1 LLSIESSILEELLF
15 LASNKR
21 ILQNGLYL
29 GVICSRDQRA
39 RITRSIHKTNKK
51 SEKNSKL
58 NLILPTSKRSPSPIP
73 QKIQTIKKI
82 SIIPSNILIWEEKKH
97 CVFFLKITP
106 KTETIKKKFLDFIC
120 LIINIKNKANG
131 MLENHRKH
139 ICWCGKRFENLF
151 AFIALC
157 CAREQGRS

>member
-1 LLSIESSILEELLF
+1 MDFIWVLFIQEINARESPDQSTKQTKNLRKIQNWIWFYQRAKDPPLLSP
-15 LASNKR
+15 
-21 ILQNGLYL
+21 
-29 GVICSRDQRA
+29 
-39 RITRSIHKTNKK
+39 KK
-51 SEKNSKL
+51 YKQS
-58 NLILPTSKRSPSPIP
+58 
-73 QKIQTIKKI
+73 KKI

-131 MLENHRKH
+131 MLENYRKH